1 MAEIVRTAGT
11 LEQLLVAP
19 GIGKILLR
27 DEADGVVEQFLLWS
41 GEPDDPT
48 ARIVHS
54 MYVSLCREA
63 LLGGKRVEV
72 SHPEDSSV
80 VAALALFG

>member
-1 MAEIVRTAGT
+1 MTEILRTAGT
-11 LEQLLVAP
+11 VEQLLVAAS
-19 GIGKILLR
+19 IGKILLR
-27 DEADGVVEQFLLWS
+27 DETDGVVELFLLWS

-48 ARIVHS
+48 GRIVHS

-72 SHPEDSSV
+72 SHAQDSSV
-80 VAALALFG
+80 VTALALFG